1 MNIET
6 MIENYIQ
13 LGYKKIEASSKVGQ
27 DILLH
32 KIAKSNFK
40 NNITI
45 KGGVVMHNISKDI
58 RRATRDLDLDFIK
71 YSLSNDSIR
80 EFIKKLNMVG
90 DGITII
96 INGDIEKLHHQDY
109 DGKRVNILIKDNFNN
124 IIETK
129 LDIGVNK
136 LFELEQEKLYFDL
149 GILHEEI
156 SLLVNSKEQSFAEK
170 LKSLLKFGIRST
182 RYKDIF
188 DFYYL
193 INNTNLNKNK
203 LVKCLNKLIID
214 DEQMK
219 EKSIFDIITRF
230 KNISNNNDY
239 KKMLE
244 QANNNWIEKPINEV
258 IDLVLNFIISL
269 STEYITI

>member
-156 SLLVNSKEQSFAEK
+156 SLLVNSKEQIFAEK